1 MDGEGTEGIVALK
14 PEASRPAGSRIPS
27 RDGQSSSRKL
37 GDLLKR
43 LRDSTNFAGGGS
55 GNDEEDEEEDFWT
68 LPPATPSPHH
78 RLLALSRGGSPAA
91 GEGLLGRPPPFVLS
105 FSELT
110 YSVKLRRRTFPFAG
124 SKEQET
130 KLLLDS
136 VSGEAREGE
145 ILAVLGAS
153 GSGKSTLIDALAGRI
168 SRGSLRG
175 TVALNGEPLHRGRQ
189 LLKAISAYVMQDDL
203 LHPMLT
209 VEEVLT
215 FAAEFRLPRSMPT
228 ARKRQR
234 VQALIDQLGLRAAAG
249 TIIGNERRRGV
260 SGGER
265 RRVSIGA
272 DIVHDPIVLFLDEPT
287 SGLDSSS
294 AFQVVQVLQGIARS
308 GSVVVMSVHQPS
320 SRILS
325 LLDRLLFLSRGRALY
340 SGPPAG
346 LPEFFAG
353 FGHPVPEKESRT
365 EFTLD
370 LILELEISPGGT
382 DALAEYYSRW
392 RAAHPVDPSA
402 GGGAA
407 RMFTLRDAISASVS
421 RGKLVSGA
429 AAVAGERRGEKKRG
443 NQRGSGVPAFA
454 NPFWVEVQVLTRRSF
469 TNARRQPELVA
480 VWLGALLVTGLML
493 AAVFWKRDLSALGV
507 QERLGFFALA
517 VTTTYFTCGEVLPE
531 FLQERYIFIR
541 ETAHNAYRRSS
552 YVLAST
558 VASVPSLL
566 PLSLTLATVTFFA
579 VGLHGGASGFLF
591 YLLVIFAC
599 FWTGISY
606 MTFLSGV
613 ITDERLAFT
622 AVVATLS
629 CFFLLAGFFVSQDR
643 LPRFW
648 LWLHY
653 LSLVKYPYEA
663 VMHNEF
669 DDPRRCFVTGEQIF
683 DRTALAGTSLELKVR
698 LLQALGSALGV
709 NITAGTCIVNGPYVL
724 RLQGITDLA
733 KWTCVWILLAMGV
746 LYRALF
752 YLALLF
758 GSRNKRR

>member
-175 TVALNGEPLHRGRQ
+175 TWRSTASLSTGAAASESHLRLRDAGRSASPDAHRRGGAHFRGGVPPPPVHAHGQEAPEGAGPDRPTGPPRRRRHHHRQRAPPRGLRGGAAEGLHRGR
-189 LLKAISAYVMQDDL
+189 
-203 LHPMLT
+203 H
-209 VEEVLT
+209 
-215 FAAEFRLPRSMPT
+215 RPRPH
-228 ARKRQR
+228 RP
-234 VQALIDQLGLRAAAG
+234 L
-249 TIIGNERRRGV
+249 
-260 SGGER
+260 
-265 RRVSIGA
+265 
-272 DIVHDPIVLFLDEPT
+272 LDEPT

-392 RAAHPVDPSA
+392 RAAHP
-402 GGGAA
+402 
-407 RMFTLRDAISASVS
+407 MFTLRDAISASVS

-507 QERLGFFALA
+507 QERLGFALA

-622 AVVATLS
+622 A
-629 CFFLLAGFFVSQDR
+629 DR